1 MADATA
7 LTGKRKLTES
17 QLEAILALPEHE
29 NASIPTQET
38 LQSAH
43 VYTDADHYELER
55 TRLLRRVPVPLTASC
70 LLPAPKMSV
79 TNDDFGVPIVLT
91 RDGDGVLH
99 AFLNACTH
107 RGAKVA
113 QNEEPAKCARM
124 TCPYHAWTFGLD
136 GRLLAV
142 PRQETF
148 PTLDKAEYGL
158 RRLPVCEAGGIVW
171 VGLDPDYPVDFSL
184 VQGQLAADF
193 EAFGIPGM
201 HYYGSRKF
209 DLRVN
214 WKIIIETFLETYHV
228 PPVHKDTVAKHFA
241 EVPTLITM
249 FGPHS
254 RQTTGRLHFTREE
267 LDLDVDQLHKSVTHA
282 YQLFPTGV
290 LVTSPYHMNFVTVM
304 PRSANRTIAVC
315 HMLTPKAPDTDKL
328 RELYERTIK
337 FNFESVFLGEDFRTA
352 QLAQTGLES
361 GALKTVRFGGL
372 EDALAVLHRNIA
384 EVIGS

>member
-1 MADATA
+1 MTEMAAPA
-7 LTGKRKLTES
+7 AARRLTDS
-17 QLEAILALPEHE
+17 QLEAILSLPEHD
-29 NASIPTQET
+29 NAHVPTRET
-38 LQSAH
+38 LRSAH
-43 VYTDADHYELER
+43 VYTDPAHFELEQA
-55 TRLLRRVPVPLTASC
+55 RLLRRVPVPLTASC
-70 LLPAPKMSV
+70 LLPEPKMSV
-79 TNDDFGVPIVLT
+79 ANDDFGIPILLT
-91 RDGDGVLH
+91 RDGEGKVH

-113 QNEEPAKCARM
+113 ENAEPRKCVRM

-136 GRLLAV
+136 GHLMAL
-142 PRQETF
+142 PRKETF

-158 RRLPVCEAGGIVW
+158 RRLPVCEAGGIIW
-171 VGLDPDYPVDFSL
+171 VGLDPDYPVDFSG

-193 EAFGIPGM
+193 EAFNIPNM
-201 HYYGSRKF
+201 HYYGSRTF

-228 PPVHKDTVAKHFA
+228 PSVHRETVAKHFA

-267 LDLDVDQLHKSVTHA
+267 LELDVDQLHKNVTHA

-304 PRSANRTIAVC
+304 PRAANRTIAVC

-328 RELYERTIK
+328 KELYARTIK
-337 FNFESVFLGEDFRTA
+337 FNFEDVFLAEDFRTA
-352 QLAQTGLES
+352 QLAQIGLES

-372 EDALAVLHRNIA
+372 EEALAVLHENIDRVMA
-384 EVIGS
+384 S